1 VWTGSTRGEP
11 VGRARSTVD
20 RQRRGP
26 RVPERGSALIG
37 VWPPAAPVHQSS
49 PTGGAKEREEHG
61 ELGSG
66 LTGAR
71 AAMWRPGDGDAEPEA
86 AALGGSEARVWREAK
101 RGWERCGEV
110 RGWCSPF
117 YRGRGSAGEGWPGFN
132 AGVNGFNAIED
143 GGLRGELRGGMKAG
157 W

>member
-1 VWTGSTRGEP
+1 MASGRSGAPKLTG
-11 VGRARSTVD
+11 
-20 RQRRGP
+20 
-26 RVPERGSALIG
+26 
-37 VWPPAAPVHQSS
+37 
-49 PTGGAKEREEHG
+49 GGAKEREEHG

-71 AAMWRPGDGDAEPEA
+71 AASWRPGDGDAEPEA
-86 AALGGSEARVWREAK
+86 AALGGSEARAW

-117 YRGRGSAGEGWPGFN
+117 YRGRGSTGEGWPGFN
-132 AGVNGFNAIED
+132 VGVNGFNAIED
-143 GGLRGELRGGMKAG
+143 GGGGLRGELRGGGVKVG